1 MQRSARVAAAA
12 VITIGALSLG
22 ACGSGGDDGGEG
34 DVSLR
39 FTFWG
44 SDTRQQITQDV
55 IDLFEEENPGITVEA
70 QFGNWDGYWDQL
82 ATQVAGSDA
91 PDIIQM
97 DEQYIR
103 EYADRGALMDLDQV
117 DLSAHNETVASN
129 GRLDDAQYGVTIGLN
144 SFVMVANPA
153 MFQEADVDMP
163 DDTSWTW
170 DDYSELAVELS
181 ESLEGGYGASAP
193 REPSGFQSWLRQ
205 HGKHLSTAEGELGFE
220 PADAEGYFD
229 FFLGLMESG
238 GTPPASAMS
247 EDQNIGTEQS
257 LSGSGEL
264 ALGTWWTNESVALSD
279 AVGEELELLRFPT
292 ETGEAEGAAPWY
304 KSSQYLSGYSGT
316 DHPEEVQQFIDFFVN
331 SSEAGEILGV
341 ERGLPPN
348 TEILGQVSAEL
359 EGMEAVT
366 ADYIAAIEP
375 ELGPA
380 EPATA
385 QGGSSF
391 SQILY
396 RFQDEVFFGRSSPA
410 EAAEAMHAEMQTQLN

>member
-1 MQRSARVAAAA
+1 MGNSRWTVVLATS
-12 VITIGALSLG
+12 VIVVLGLS
-22 ACGSGGDDGGEG
+22 ACGGGAGNDDGDE
-34 DVSLR
+34 VSLR

-44 SDTRQQITQDV
+44 SDTRQQITQEA
-55 IDLFEEENPGITVEA
+55 IELFEEENPEISVEA
-70 QFGNWDGYWDQL
+70 EFGNWDGYWDQL
-82 ATQVAGSDA
+82 ATQVAGGNA

-117 DLSAHNETVASN
+117 DVSGLNETVASN
-129 GRLDDAQYGVTIGLN
+129 GRLDDTQYGVTIGLN
-144 SFVMVANPA
+144 SFAMVANPDL
-153 MFQEADVDMP
+153 FEEAGVEMP

-170 DDYSELAVELS
+170 DEYADIAVELNQNLDS
-181 ESLEGGYGASAP
+181 AYGAGAP

-205 HGKHLSTAEGELGFE
+205 NGKNLSTDDGALGFE
-220 PADAEGYFD
+220 PEDAQKYFE
-229 FFLGLMESG
+229 FFLDLMQSG

-264 ALGTWWTNESVALSD
+264 AIGTWWTNESVAISE
-279 AVGEELELLRFPT
+279 AVGTELELLRFPT
-292 ETGEAEGAAPWY
+292 ESGNAEDAVPWY

-316 DHPEEVQQFIDFFVN
+316 EHPEEVQQFIDFFVN
-331 SSEAGEILGV
+331 SLEAGEILGV

-348 TEILGQVSAEL
+348 TEILTQLAEEL
-359 EGMEAVT
+359 DGMEAVT
-366 ADYIAAIEP
+366 AEYIEAVEP
-375 ELGPA
+375 ELGAA
-380 EPATA
+380 EPTTA

-396 RFQDEVFFGRSSPA
+396 RYQDEVFFERSSPA
-410 EAAEAMHAEMQTQLN
+410 EAAEAMHAEMESQLQ

>member
-1 MQRSARVAAAA
+1 MRHSRPTSVSALLL
-12 VITIGALSLG
+12 IGALGLS
-22 ACGSGGDDGGEG
+22 ACGGGDGGGEG
-34 DVSLR
+34 EDVALS

-82 ATQVAGSDA
+82 ATQVAGGDA

-117 DLSAHNETVASN
+117 DLSGLNETVAAN
-129 GRLDDAQYGVTIGLN
+129 GRLDDAQYGVTIGVN
-144 SFVMVANPA
+144 SFVMVANPEL
-153 MFQEADVDMP
+153 FQEAGVDMP

-170 DDYSELAVELS
+170 DDYADIAVELS
-181 ESLEGGYGASAP
+181 DNLEGAYGAGAP

-205 HGKHLSTAEGELGFE
+205 HDKSLSTDEGTLGFE
-220 PADAEGYFD
+220 PEDAEEYFE
-229 FFLGLMESG
+229 FYLELMNAG

-257 LSGSGEL
+257 LSGSGQL

-279 AVGEELELLRFPT
+279 GAGVEFDLLRFPT
-292 ETGEAEGAAPWY
+292 ESGSPEDAKPWY
-304 KSSQYLSGYSGT
+304 KSSQYLSGYSRT

-331 SSEAGEILGV
+331 SPEAGEILGV

-348 TEILGQVSAEL
+348 TEILADLSEDL
-359 EGMEAVT
+359 EGMEAVS
-366 ADYIAAIEP
+366 AEYIEAIEP

-396 RFQDEVFFGRSSPA
+396 RYQDELFFERVTPA
-410 EAAEAMHAEMQTQLN
+410 EAAEAMYSEMQSQLQ